1 MLHWMLWSPQCL
13 QVPIAGICP
22 SCRSPEPTSHGNGWV
37 AHGFTNLGGTN
48 MYKLTDFLKGQ
59 HNVDTTLY
67 PQTHTGLKISKQKCQ
82 RQSPTLSNLDQVVTF
97 PLLCRAA
104 KASEQETT
112 CRTSL
117 EYGWKLFKSSW
128 LQAKYCMSCGEAWMA
143 LQNIT
148 WHLAQAHW
156 GALQLPYCLM
166 RQAPMNFCRPPASW
180 PKRFETQLKASTR
193 HNHRPWSIAPNDHIT
208 WAREEW
214 TGQIVPAWSSFKKV
228 QYIDGRTN

>member
-59 HNVDTTLY
+59 HVDTTLY

-82 RQSPTLSNLDQVVTF
+82 KQSPTLSNLDQVVTF

-117 EYGWKLFKSSW
+117 EYGWKLFKSGW

-148 WHLAQAHW
+148 WHLEKRPI
-156 GALQLPYCLM
+156 GAPF
-166 RQAPMNFCRPPASW
+166 NFPIASCA
-180 PKRFETQLKASTR
+180 R
-193 HNHRPWSIAPNDHIT
+193 RPWTFADPQLLGQSTLRPNWKHLPGIIIGPGPSPQMITSPEPERNGRVKSCQLDPVSKRYSI
-208 WAREEW
+208 
-214 TGQIVPAWSSFKKV
+214 
-228 QYIDGRTN
+228 